1 MRAAVSPSALN
12 GTVAAIPAKSYAHRV
27 LLAAARAER
36 ECTVSGI
43 YRSADVSATI
53 ACLSALGAEI
63 SSEAGVARVSPIVN
77 PPARALL
84 PVGESGST
92 YRFLL
97 PYVAAMGVPAE
108 FSGTERLFARP
119 TEPLIHV
126 LNAHGA
132 VTDGKTLSGRIE
144 PGEYAIRGDISSQ
157 YLTGLL
163 LALPTLKG
171 DSRIV
176 VSGEKVSGGYLDITL
191 DVLRDFHIEITEENN
206 DYYVRGNQCFFAHD
220 CRIEGDWSNAAFFL
234 AAGAIG
240 GDVTVESLNPASV
253 QGDKKI
259 LSLLAEMGAETE
271 CGASSAS
278 ARQNKLR
285 GISADV
291 GEIPDLV
298 PILSVVAAFAEG
310 KSVFTGVS
318 RLRYKESDRL
328 AAVADMLARAGIH
341 AEAGEDVLTV
351 CGGVPRGG
359 AFVSYNDHRM
369 VMSAA
374 VLAAYAEGRSSIAGA
389 SAVAKS
395 YPRFFEDFIALGGKA
410 DVTMEG

>member
-1 MRAAVSPSALN
+1 MYGIRHLPLRGRVRHDRLSQRAWRGNFV
-12 GTVAAIPAKSYAHRV
+12 
-27 LLAAARAER
+27 
-36 ECTVSGI
+36 
-43 YRSADVSATI
+43 RS
-53 ACLSALGAEI
+53 
-63 SSEAGVARVSPIVN
+63 GVARVRPIAN

-176 VSGEKVSGGYLDITL
+176 VSGEKVSGSYLDVTL

-206 DYYVRGNQCFFAHD
+206 YYYVRGNQCFLRMTAVSK
-220 CRIEGDWSNAAFFL
+220 G
-234 AAGAIG
+234 IG
-240 GDVTVESLNPASV
+240 RTPLSFWR
-253 QGDKKI
+253 QGR
-259 LSLLAEMGAETE
+259 SAET
-271 CGASSAS
+271 
-278 ARQNKLR
+278 
-285 GISADV
+285 
-291 GEIPDLV
+291 
-298 PILSVVAAFAEG
+298 
-310 KSVFTGVS
+310 
-318 RLRYKESDRL
+318 
-328 AAVADMLARAGIH
+328 
-341 AEAGEDVLTV
+341 
-351 CGGVPRGG
+351 
-359 AFVSYNDHRM
+359 
-369 VMSAA
+369 
-374 VLAAYAEGRSSIAGA
+374 
-389 SAVAKS
+389 
-395 YPRFFEDFIALGGKA
+395 
-410 DVTMEG
+410 